1 MTLNQMKY
9 FIAVA
14 RCLNFTEAAKSLFIT
29 QPALSRQI
37 SVMEEELG
45 TILFIRDKKKLKL
58 TPGGVTLLNGLPE
71 LLKKYEEL
79 VVDAKT
85 ANQGYQGQLRVGFL
99 DVYDTGA
106 RFANIMKE
114 FQEKYPHIM
123 LTMARGPLG
132 QLPDDIYEDKVDI
145 IITYGFSLFDKPDL
159 VTVDIQK
166 YDSCLMMNKNHP
178 LAYKENLTFEELK
191 NEQFVQLAESSSVEG
206 FSYIQNLLAKGGIYS
221 PVKHVEKLED
231 TLLWVETGNYVTIT
245 ADCTIEKNNPNVVI
259 REIDF
264 AEAKDHDVTAAW
276 RKNNY
281 NPAIPLFME
290 MLSKSNL
297 RDA

>member
-1 MTLNQMKY
+1 MTLTQMKY

-37 SVMEEELG
+37 GVMEEELG
-45 TILFIRDKKKLKL
+45 TPLFVRDKKKLKL
-58 TPGGVTLLNGLPE
+58 TPGGVILLNGLPE
-71 LLKKYEEL
+71 LLKNYENL
-79 VVDAKT
+79 VMDAKT
-85 ANQGYQGQLRVGFL
+85 ANQGYQGQLRLRFL
-99 DVYDTGA
+99 DVYDTSA
-106 RFANIMKE
+106 RFSQVMKA
-114 FQEKYPHIM
+114 FQEKYPHIQ

-132 QLPDDIYEDKVDI
+132 ELPNDIYEDRADI

-159 VTVDIQK
+159 VTVDIHK
-166 YDSCLMMNKNHP
+166 YDSCLMMNRNHP
-178 LAYKENLTFEELK
+178 LAFKENLTFEDLK
-191 NEQFVQLAESSSVEG
+191 NEQFVQLGESSSEEG
-206 FSYIQNLLAKGGIYS
+206 FSYIQNLLARGGIYA

-245 ADCTIEKNNPNVVI
+245 ANCTIEKNNPNVVL
-259 REIDF
+259 RDIDL

-290 MLSKSNL
+290 MLSEIEGV
-297 RDA
+297 

>member
-1 MTLNQMKY
+1 MTLTQMKY

-45 TILFIRDKKKLKL
+45 TPLFVRDKKKLKL
-58 TPGGVTLLNGLPE
+58 TPGGAILLNGIPD
-71 LLKKYEEL
+71 LLKTYDQL
-79 VVDAKT
+79 VLDAKT
-85 ANQGYQGQLRVGFL
+85 ANQGYEGSLRLRFL
-99 DVYDTGA
+99 DVYDTTG
-106 RFANIMKE
+106 RFSSILKK
-114 FQEKYPHIM
+114 FQDRYPHIQ

-132 QLPDDIYEDKVDI
+132 ELPNDIYEDRADI

-166 YDSCLMMNKNHP
+166 YDSCLMMNCQHP
-178 LAYKENLTFEELK
+178 LAYKENLTFEDLK
-191 NEQFVQLAESSSVEG
+191 NEQFVQLGETSSAEG
-206 FSYIQNLLAKGGIYS
+206 FSYIRNLLSRGGIHA

-245 ADCTIEKNNPNVVI
+245 ADCTIEKNNPNVVL

-264 AEAKDHDVTAAW
+264 AEAKGHDVTAAW

-281 NPAIPLFME
+281 NPAIALFME
-290 MLSKSNL
+290 MLAGEQN
-297 RDA
+297 